1 MSAADL
7 VPMEPV
13 VDWQRPLRDV
23 DWVVPRTLDEAVAE
37 AEDEGAGF
45 IAGGTY
51 LVRFARWGGRLPSTL
66 IHLGR
71 IGDLRRIGEQD
82 GRAFVGAGAVHS
94 DLEGHAALASGCDV
108 LWAAAREIAG
118 PAVRNLGTVG
128 GNVAIDWDL
137 GPALMALDADVL
149 LRTRG
154 GAQTVPLTGFY
165 ESDGSARLP
174 RATIIEGVT
183 LDTSLKRQAYRKAA
197 RRRGVSRAIV
207 GVAVAL
213 DADDE
218 VCRDVRIGIG
228 GASLRSRRLTDAE
241 DRLRGQVL
249 TPDALAEAGELA
261 WEATADAGDDVEASA
276 WYVREMA
283 RVMTERA
290 LGDVIDAGP

>member
-1 MSAADL
+1 MSASNL
-7 VPMEPV
+7 VPMRPV
-13 VDWQRPLRDV
+13 EDWQRPLQDV
-23 DWVVPRTLDEAVAE
+23 NWVVPRTLDEAVAE
-37 AEDEGAGF
+37 AEDEGACF

-71 IGDLRRIGEQD
+71 IGDLRRIGERD
-82 GRAFVGAGAVHS
+82 GRAFVGAGAVHN
-94 DLEGHAALASGCDV
+94 DLEGHAALTSGCGL

-137 GPALMALDADVL
+137 GPALMALDAEVS
-149 LRTRG
+149 LRTRD
-154 GAQTVPLTGFY
+154 GAQTVPLTDFY
-165 ESDGSARLP
+165 EPDGSARLS

-183 LDTSLKRQAYRKAA
+183 LDTSLKRQAYRKVA

-213 DADDE
+213 DADDG
-218 VCRDVRIGIG
+218 VCGDVRIGIG

-241 DRLRGQVL
+241 HWLRGRVL
-249 TPDALAEAGELA
+249 TPDVFAEAGELA

-283 RVMTERA
+283 RVMTERV
-290 LGDVIDAGP
+290 LGDVVTAYA